1 MTERIEELLRT
12 SAARHPGKVALVM
25 GDRSLTY
32 RELSERVDSLG
43 AVIAAAAKDGYPV
56 AIHAAKTIET
66 VVCMMACLVAGVPYV
81 PVDASLPAARRAAV
95 LDRAGSTLFL
105 YDGDEVR
112 TAPGVAQALADV
124 VDISSLANRHVDV
137 GLAAERPAAERPAA
151 EPAAG
156 RPAAG
161 RPAAERSDIA
171 YVLFTSGS
179 TGTPK
184 GVIVTHANLLTAL
197 ERPRP
202 RVDWTP
208 AGSDRVL
215 CYAPLHF
222 DIYPTDVYGA
232 MAVGATV
239 VLADDRSILFPQA
252 TADLIAK
259 HEITY
264 VMAVPSAWIALL
276 RLDPGDRPDPLASLR
291 RVIYSGEEFP
301 ANWVNMLAKRLP
313 RARIINIY
321 GLVET
326 TPVIGLEVLPRHLA
340 LDRIPLG
347 YPLAPDLVYLLGDD
361 GLPVTGAG
369 CQGEIAVHS
378 PSLSPSYLHDPDTTA
393 AAWTEVT
400 AADGTRLAC
409 FRTGDYGEY
418 GDDGIIYFRGRRDA
432 RIKTRGHRVELGDVE
447 AALGSHPGV
456 VRAVAIPRPHAGV
469 TNELVVFA
477 ESHDA
482 SLGERD
488 LISWARQLLPGYMVP
503 RKIVLTP
510 SLPRTATGKADRQ
523 ALLRQA
529 SADATP
535 SD

>member
-1 MTERIEELLRT
+1 MTERIEELLRA
-12 SAARHPGKVALVM
+12 SAARHPGNLALVM

-32 RELSERVDSLG
+32 RDLSERVDSLG
-43 AVIAAAAKDGYPV
+43 AVIAAAAKDGNPV

-112 TAPGVAQALADV
+112 TAPGVAHAFADV
-124 VDISSLANRHVDV
+124 VDISSLASRHADA
-137 GLAAERPAAERPAA
+137 GLAAE
-151 EPAAG
+151 G
-156 RPAAG
+156 
-161 RPAAERSDIA
+161 PAAERSDIA
-171 YVLFTSGS
+171 YILFTSGS

-252 TADLIAK
+252 TADLIAN

-301 ANWVNMLAKRLP
+301 ANWVNLLAKRLP

-347 YPLAPDLVYLLGDD
+347 YPLAPNLVYLLGDD
-361 GLPVTGAG
+361 GVPVTGAG

-409 FRTGDYGEY
+409 FRTGDFGEY
-418 GDDGIIYFRGRRDA
+418 GDDGIIHFRGRRDA

-503 RKIVLTP
+503 RKIVLPP

-523 ALLRQA
+523 ALLRLA
-529 SADATP
+529 SADPNP
-535 SD
+535 SA